1 MALTA
6 VMILVVLA
14 IGSVCSACWLKRILP
29 VLASSKIAAVALMAA
44 GLPFGVR
51 TGAGTGVGV
60 GDNKTGVGD
69 GVSAMV
75 DWRLL
80 TARTTDMAAM
90 LIASTTRTI
99 AKIRRPIDFFCSA
112 TLASESAS
120 RASRPAPA
128 YPDRTRLTDPR
139 PQAPL
144 RQASRQAS
152 AAGQRGRP
160 VWLAGHWPP
169 CGRPPWQA
177 TRKGWP
183 YYIRS
188 SSDCTA
194 WLPRTPCIVGPPLAG
209 GLPGWPAA
217 LACRRVANDQ
227 PAGVACRRVANDQPA
242 GVACRRVAD
251 DQPAGVACR
260 RVADDQ
266 PAGVVGGVRI
276 TKGWASVCCSR

>member
-1 MALTA
+1 M
-6 VMILVVLA
+6 
-14 IGSVCSACWLKRILP
+14 
-29 VLASSKIAAVALMAA
+29 LASSKIAAVALMAA

-209 GLPGWPAA
+209 GLPRWPAAGWPMTSQPGWPAA
-217 LACRRVANDQ
+217 GWPMTSQ
-227 PAGVACRRVANDQPA
+227 PGWPAAGWPMTSQPGWPAA
-242 GVACRRVAD
+242 GWPMTS
-251 DQPAGVACR
+251 QP
-260 RVADDQ
+260 
-266 PAGVVGGVRI
+266 
-276 TKGWASVCCSR
+276 GWSAA

>member
-1 MALTA
+1 MAITA

-144 RQASRQAS
+144 RQASRQATLRP
-152 AAGQRGRP
+152 AA
-160 VWLAGHWPP
+160 LA
-169 CGRPPWQA
+169 CRRVADDQ
-177 TRKGWP
+177 
-183 YYIRS
+183 
-188 SSDCTA
+188 
-194 WLPRTPCIVGPPLAG
+194 
-209 GLPGWPAA
+209 PAA

-227 PAGVACRRVANDQPA
+227 PARLVCRRVADDQPAALACRRVANDQPA
-242 GVACRRVAD
+242 SQTS
-251 DQPAGVACR
+251 QP
-260 RVADDQ
+260 
-266 PAGVVGGVRI
+266 
-276 TKGWASVCCSR
+276 GW

>member
-51 TGAGTGVGV
+51 TGAG
-60 GDNKTGVGD
+60 TGVGD

-144 RQASRQAS
+144 RQASRQATLRQAPLRQASRQAS
-152 AAGQRGRP
+152 AA
-160 VWLAGHWPP
+160 
-169 CGRPPWQA
+169 
-177 TRKGWP
+177 
-183 YYIRS
+183 
-188 SSDCTA
+188 
-194 WLPRTPCIVGPPLAG
+194 
-209 GLPGWPAA
+209 
-217 LACRRVANDQ
+217 
-227 PAGVACRRVANDQPA
+227 
-242 GVACRRVAD
+242 
-251 DQPAGVACR
+251 
-260 RVADDQ
+260 
-266 PAGVVGGVRI
+266 
-276 TKGWASVCCSR
+276 